1 MPSIA
6 STPRSSLAHTLRD
19 AVALPWNAFV
29 AAFLYYTLLT
39 VVVIGGADLGAGV
52 MAVAY
57 ILPPAL
63 YAGLLLARAVRA
75 ISSIEIDLFH
85 TPHALLR

>member
-6 STPRSSLAHTLRD
+6 STPLPSRAQTLRD

-39 VVVIGGADLGAGV
+39 LFVIGGADLGAGL

-63 YAGLLLARAVRA
+63 YAGLLLTRALKA
-75 ISSIEIDLFH
+75 IASIEIDIFH